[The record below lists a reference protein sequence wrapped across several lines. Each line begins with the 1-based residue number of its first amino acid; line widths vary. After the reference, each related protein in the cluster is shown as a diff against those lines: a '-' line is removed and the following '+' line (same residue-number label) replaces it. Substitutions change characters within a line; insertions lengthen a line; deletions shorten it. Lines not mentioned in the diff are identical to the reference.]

1 MKDYSWTQIK
11 TGLFMPSML
20 LYSWNKI
27 GTDFLDL
34 LFWKDYGGSKLDL
47 KHLTLLYPGLQVQE
61 NSSTRF

>member
-1 MKDYSWTQIK
+1 
-11 TGLFMPSML
+11 MPSML